1 MLYESNN
8 GKTRQVVAQLQAE
21 IASGEHGVV
30 GDPFM
35 TVRSLAEAF
44 GVSLVTA
51 HRVTTELK
59 HLGILTRVGKRHLLA
74 HRDDLIH
81 DLHRKIG
88 VLVTN
93 LDNPFFS
100 SLLNALEQAG
110 RRHRVGILAVGSDYD
125 LNHEKSQ
132 LAMLGASAV
141 DGFLVCPAHDEQSR
155 ANLEGLDK
163 PYVLVGRQ
171 VKGLESSVV
180 MVENFTAGRQ
190 VAKHFLETGCED
202 FFYIGLDYFTHD
214 ERLRG
219 FAFELKEHGFDLAD
233 SRIHLLRHRNGQ
245 LNPDLLKTIYRGR
258 RTGVFCYHD
267 LVALRVIRGARI
279 CDYRIPQDI
288 AIVGFDN
295 LPAASEVF
303 PSLSSVAYPLA
314 QIVENALRI
323 LLDRISRPNGR
334 EPEICSL
341 NAHLIVRETSSLP
354 LPPSAGGGHAAAT
367 LA

>member
-1 MLYESNN
+1 MLYESNT

-35 TVRSLAEAF
+35 TIRSLAEAF
-44 GVSLVTA
+44 GISLVTA

-59 HLGILTRVGKRHLLA
+59 RLGVLKRVGKRHLLA
-74 HRDDLIH
+74 HRDDLTGDWH
-81 DLHRKIG
+81 CKIG

-100 SLLNALEQAG
+100 SLLNVLEQAG
-110 RRHRVGILAVGSDYD
+110 RRHRVGILAAGSDYD

-132 LAMLGASAV
+132 LAMLKASSV
-141 DGFLVCPAHDEQSR
+141 DGFLICPAHDEQSR

-171 VKGLESSVV
+171 IKGLECSVV
-180 MVENFTAGRQ
+180 MVENFTAGRK
-190 VAKHFLETGCED
+190 VAQHFLETGCED
-202 FFYIGLDYFTHD
+202 FFYLGLDYFAHD

-219 FAFELKEHGFDLAD
+219 FSFELKEHGFDLTK
-233 SRIHLLRHRNGQ
+233 SRIHRLRHRNGQ
-245 LNPDLLKTIYRGR
+245 LNPDLLKTIHRGL

-267 LVALRVIRGARI
+267 LVALRLIRGARL

-295 LPAASEVF
+295 LPVASEVF
-303 PSLSSVAYPLA
+303 PSLSSVAYPLT

-323 LLDRISRPNGR
+323 LLDRISRPYNR
-334 EPEICSL
+334 EPEVCSL
-341 NAHLIVRETSSLP
+341 NAHLIVRESSSLS
-354 LPPSAGGGHAAAT
+354 LHPPDSGHAAAK
-367 LA
+367 LS

>member
-1 MLYESNN
+1 MLYESNT

-44 GVSLVTA
+44 GISLVTA
-51 HRVTTELK
+51 HCVTTELK
-59 HLGILTRVGKRHLLA
+59 RLGILKRVGKRHLLA
-74 HRDDLIH
+74 HRDDLTQ
-81 DLHRKIG
+81 DLHCKIG

-132 LAMLGASAV
+132 LAMLKASSV
-141 DGFLVCPAHDEQSR
+141 DGFLICPAHDEQSR

-163 PYVLVGRQ
+163 PYVLIGRQ
-171 VKGLESSVV
+171 IKGLESNVV
-180 MVENFTAGRQ
+180 MVENFTAGCK
-190 VAKHFLETGCED
+190 VAQHFLETGCED
-202 FFYIGLDYFTHD
+202 FFYLGLDYFAHD
-214 ERLRG
+214 DRLHG
-219 FAFELKEHGFDLAD
+219 FSFELKEHGFDLTK
-233 SRIHLLRHRNGQ
+233 SRIHRLRHRNGQ

-267 LVALRVIRGARI
+267 LVALRAIRGARL
-279 CDYRIPQDI
+279 CNYRIPQDI
-288 AIVGFDN
+288 AIVGFDD
-295 LPAASEVF
+295 LPVASEVF
-303 PSLSSVAYPLA
+303 PSLSSVAYPLN

-323 LLDRISRPNGR
+323 LLDRILRPYNR
-334 EPEICSL
+334 EPEVCSL
-341 NAHLIVRETSSLP
+341 NARLIVRESSSLS
-354 LPPSAGGGHAAAT
+354 LHPPGGGGHAAAK
-367 LA
+367 LS